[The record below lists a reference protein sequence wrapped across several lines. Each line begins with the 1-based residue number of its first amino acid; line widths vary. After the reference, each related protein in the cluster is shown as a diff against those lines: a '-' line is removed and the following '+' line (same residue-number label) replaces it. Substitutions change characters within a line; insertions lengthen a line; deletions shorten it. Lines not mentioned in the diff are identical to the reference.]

1 MFLSFIRRIY
11 GILIFFAFFS
21 VGFSSFAT
29 QWTIQY
35 ESATIEY
42 LPIKHA
48 IEDAQHLLSRSLN
61 ANISD
66 NNLQAEII
74 ISIPRP
80 LYFPNHMDSVPKYEN
95 FSWKK
100 VQKGQQTI
108 LELESSSPKG
118 IANGI
123 YALLQEQLGFKFYHP
138 RNTVI
143 PDLSKYDIGNFQE
156 FDAKLAFDHNGFH
169 LHTMHPL
176 ELTQCILDEKH
187 PNALKSVEEYI
198 LWCARNYQNYWE
210 FYLLE
215 SIKKDTW
222 KPHAQT
228 FNRYAKERGISPGVQ
243 LSMHMIQQ
251 KAFQLYQTFP
261 GSVKSK
267 ESQITDN
274 LDFLIDCG
282 FELISIEPTTTEFS
296 AGNVEEKKQLFKM
309 TCDYLLERGIKMT
322 SNYHVV
328 KQEKMLGSGEGG
340 DAILDILS
348 PGQGIFVHSVM
359 FYSLLDEKAPVYE
372 NLNLSHMK
380 QLMLDQK
387 DKRETWYYPEN
398 AYWVT
403 FDNTVPMSLFPY
415 LEARLRDIEYCDS
428 LGIDG
433 NLTFSSGWEWS
444 YWLFDW
450 SVARWNWNFYQSG
463 QKQKKYPNQYADEL
477 MMSSDFRDYFHY
489 HTDLQQEYIKD
500 KELIRVLVAQTVTDE
515 MPLGQNLEFHPRP
528 KYSYTYIRNKA
539 TLEEL
544 KEVEELYLYPLY
556 EYLEKGAAQPFSG
569 TMNVIEQEWKEGLDI
584 TYLRAQHRIRTLK
597 YLIAVRKSKL
607 LKEKKPKRTLLDEA
621 AEIRKEAMKIVRKR
635 ENQYRYPLEELAGQY
650 SSHTCYDFGYL
661 FTVHHLHFWDRE
673 ELQAYYN
680 RYKFWHWN
688 IWNVWKNIGLIN

>member
-1 MFLSFIRRIY
+1 MFLPFKNSVLRISFFIT
-11 GILIFFAFFS
+11 FFS
-21 VGFSSFAT
+21 AIISSFAT
-29 QWTIQY
+29 QWTIRI
-35 ESATIEY
+35 EPATLEY
-42 LPIKHA
+42 LPVRHA
-48 IEDAQHLLSRSLN
+48 VDDAQHLLSHALE
-61 ANISD
+61 ANVAI
-66 NNLQAEII
+66 NHAEADII
-74 ISIPRP
+74 ISIPAP
-80 LYFPNHMDSVPKYEN
+80 AYFPVQMDSVPKYEN

-100 VQKGQQTI
+100 VQDGNRIIFQ
-108 LELESSSPKG
+108 LEASSPKA

-123 YALLQEQLGFKFYHP
+123 YALLQERLGFKFYHP
-138 RNTVI
+138 RNTFI
-143 PDLSKYDIGNFQE
+143 PDLKLYDVNAFQDFE
-156 FDAKLAFDHNGFH
+156 AKLAFDHNGFH

-187 PNALKSVEEYI
+187 PDALKSIEEYI

-222 KPHAQT
+222 KPHAQA
-228 FNRYAKERGISPGVQ
+228 FNKYAKERGISPGVQ

-251 KAFQLYQTFP
+251 KAFQLYQTFS

-267 ESQITDN
+267 EEQIVNN

-296 AGNVEEKKQLFKM
+296 AGNIEEKKQLFKM
-309 TCDYLLERGIKMT
+309 TCDYLLERGVKMT

-328 KQEKMLGSGEGG
+328 KQEKMMGGGEGG

-372 NLNLSHMK
+372 NPNLSHMK
-380 QLMLDQK
+380 QLMLGQK

-415 LEARLRDIEYCDS
+415 LDARLRDIEYCDS

-450 SVARWNWNFYQSG
+450 SVARWNWNFYQNG
-463 QKQKKYPNQYADEL
+463 QRQKKYPLQYAEEL
-477 MMSSDFRDYFHY
+477 ISTDGFQDYFQY
-489 HTDLQQEYIKD
+489 HTDLQQEYIKE

-544 KEVEELYLYPLY
+544 KEVEELYLSPLH
-556 EYLEKGAAQPFSG
+556 EFLEKGGTKPFPA
-569 TMNVIEQEWKEGLDI
+569 NANIVEQEWKEGLDI

-597 YLIAVRKSKL
+597 YLIAVRKAKL
-607 LKEKKPKRTLLDEA
+607 LKEKKPKKTLLDEA
-621 AEIRKEAMKIVRKR
+621 AEIRSEAMKIVRKR
-635 ENQYRYPLEELAGQY
+635 ESNYRYPLEQLAGQY

-661 FTVHHLHFWDRE
+661 FTVHHLHFWERE